1 MAFAA
6 RPMWPQHV
14 PDTLVRMGL
23 AGHLPRSRADVVV
36 ALVGLALSVDVCW
49 GQPSPVGVAGGG
61 VGGVAN
67 LFFFWALPLL
77 LSVPLA
83 WRRQS
88 PLAAFVV
95 IMGAVV
101 LQAV

>member
-1 MAFAA
+1 MNPFAA
-6 RPMWPQHV
+6 RPMSRQPMA
-14 PDTLVRMGL
+14 DTLVRMGL
-23 AGHLPRSRADVVV
+23 ARHLPRSRVDVVV
-36 ALVGLALSVDVCW
+36 ALVGLALSIDVCW
-49 GQPSPVGVAGGG
+49 GQPSPIGGPVAGDTWLL
-61 VGGVAN
+61 VAY
-67 LFFFWALPLL
+67 PLL